1 MTDIPPLS
9 RLLDRKPLIFT
20 ALPLRNS
27 RTGDPERDRKILRNL
42 NARKEELARELTG
55 IKRLNAVSVPEL
67 VEENHEG
74 KPRYNSVYTRAL
86 SRGTADLLGRDA
98 IVNKEPHT
106 WRATTN
112 SLSR

>member
-1 MTDIPPLS
+1 
-9 RLLDRKPLIFT
+9 
-20 ALPLRNS
+20 
-27 RTGDPERDRKILRNL
+27 
-42 NARKEELARELTG
+42 
-55 IKRLNAVSVPEL
+55 VSVPEL